1 MFFGVKET
9 KEVVGGVGE
18 FVVGQGREI
27 EMKGALQEGC
37 DECPLV
43 VGGEGLEGLEESL
56 DGGGHGVWVRMWV
69 AGCET
74 SEVLETSEVW
84 VGVGVVVGRVWVE
97 TALRLRSVLTFRL
110 RSTLIGAEL
119 REELLGEGMVGE
131 FGGAIGGDYLL

>member
-27 EMKGALQEGC
+27 EIKGALQEGG

-43 VGGEGLEGLEESL
+43 VGGEGLDGLEEGL
-56 DGGGHGVWVRMWV
+56 DGGGHGVWVRMSIV
-69 AGCET
+69 GCET

-84 VGVGVVVGRVWVE
+84 LGIGVVVDR
-97 TALRLRSVLTFRL
+97 A
-110 RSTLIGAEL
+110 
-119 REELLGEGMVGE
+119 
-131 FGGAIGGDYLL
+131 